1 MNKTSYFCPQTTYDT
16 LLYNMKSTKY
26 ILASCMTI
34 GLLAL
39 SAAEIDGLYFWKNGN
54 YTRFD
59 VGDILFG
66 NNQIVVG
73 TSIFN
78 VGAVDSITFRKPA
91 ETGGIVTDTLYI
103 SYDGNAASVTPDN
116 VEGITTEINGAAVT
130 LTNANTDREMCFV
143 LSGEST
149 EGSFTYNG
157 TYKACIRL
165 AGVNLKSTTGAAL
178 DIKCG
183 KRIALELFEGT
194 ENYLEDCADSL
205 GQKAALYCKGH
216 LEVSKGGTL
225 TVKGNYTHAIKTKE
239 YMLVKSTTGGIN
251 VIGAEGD
258 GIHAGQYFKMNGSS
272 VSVSGVKGDGIQ
284 AEATQ
289 EGDDFDGQV
298 MLRGGTVNVSVT
310 ERDVAAIKSDSL
322 LTVTGGT
329 ITINTTGDG
338 NKGFKSKADM
348 SISGGEI
355 TITQTGQ
362 YIVENND
369 PGYVVGIKASGDLDI
384 SGGTI
389 VINNTAEAGKGIS
402 ADGNLTT
409 SEESSEL
416 TINIKA
422 NGSGAALD
430 LSRNVEVA
438 DGGGGGDGGDDPDDP
453 DPVYR
458 ICAALSSTTSQYWH
472 EVVYLYSSDGTR
484 IAQLTNTI
492 TVQATGQT
500 TRTFYYYDFDEPQ
513 SGQFYFASND
523 YQRQGGG
530 GPGGG
535 GGGQT
540 YTIKTGNVSGPTDT
554 NPSVY
559 YYINTSNPQRN
570 GNVYTFTVSDYTS
583 NYKDG
588 TITDSGSVT
597 PSGNKFATAAGIKGD
612 GNITIGGGTITIT
625 NTGAASKGVSCDKVL
640 TTTGGTLTITNSGT
654 GTGTTSNY
662 STAKGLTSDGSI
674 DLQGGTITITMTGQ
688 GGKGIKSDGML
699 VIGKSD
705 EEGPVLSVST
715 TGAKYLSTSSAKAI
729 KAVGKITVN
738 GGETVVNTSQTGAE
752 GMESKLKSNA
762 SIVFNGGKHYFKCYD
777 DCLNTAGAICFDGGI
792 VVCYGTGNDAID
804 SNYGQAGA
812 IQIGNGAVLGYT
824 TRGAPEEGFDCDN
837 NSYIQITGYGIGIS
851 GGANQGGG
859 GGWNPGGSSSNSI
872 GSAVQG
878 YCLSTSSISYSTG
891 RYYTL
896 ADASGNNL
904 VTYSVEAA
912 FSSSLSLFT
921 ATGMT
926 KNSSYTIKYST
937 TKPTD
942 ATTEWHGLYLGSS
955 ATGTT
960 NVLSFTAQ

>member
-1 MNKTSYFCPQTTYDT
+1 
-16 LLYNMKSTKY
+16 MKKAKY
-26 ILASCMTI
+26 IFFFCFAI

-39 SAAEIDGLYFWKNGN
+39 SAAEIDGLYFWKDGT

-59 VGDILFG
+59 ISDIFFADDKVTIG
-66 NNQIVVG
+66 EIVYNA
-73 TSIFN
+73 SDL
-78 VGAVDSITFRKPA
+78 DSITFRKPVEA
-91 ETGGIVTDTLYI
+91 SEIVTDTLYI
-103 SYDGNAASVTPDN
+103 DYDANVATVTPASV
-116 VEGITTEINGAAVT
+116 VGITSEINGANVT
-130 LTNANTDREMCFV
+130 ITNDNTDREMCFV

-165 AGVNLKSTTGAAL
+165 AGVSLKSTTGAAL

-225 TVKGNYTHAIKTKE
+225 TVKGNNTHAIKTKE
-239 YMLVKSTTGGIN
+239 YMLVKATTGSIS

-258 GIHAGQYFKMNGSS
+258 GIHAGQYFKMNGSN
-272 VSVSGVKGDGIQ
+272 VTINGVKGDGIQ

-289 EGDDFDGQV
+289 EEDEFDGQII
-298 MLRGGTVNVSVT
+298 LRGGTLNVSVT
-310 ERDVAAIKSDSL
+310 QRDVAAIKSDSL
-322 LTVTGGT
+322 MSITGGN

-338 NKGFKSKADM
+338 NKGLKSKADM
-348 SISGGEI
+348 SISAGEI
-355 TITQTGQ
+355 SITQSGQ
-362 YIVENND
+362 YIVVNND
-369 PGYVVGIKASGDLDI
+369 PGYVVGIKADGNLDL
-384 SGGTI
+384 SGGSI

-409 SEESSEL
+409 SEESGEL
-416 TINIKA
+416 TVNIQAK
-422 NGSGAALD
+422 GSGAALD
-430 LSRNVEVA
+430 LSRNV
-438 DGGGGGDGGDDPDDP
+438 DDDSGSGGGDGGDDPDDP

-458 ICAALSSTTSQYWH
+458 ICAALNSTTSQYWH
-472 EVVYLYSSDGTR
+472 EVVYLYSSDGTK
-484 IAQLTNTI
+484 IAQMTNKI
-492 TVQATGQT
+492 TVSATGQT

-513 SGQFYFASND
+513 SGQFYFASDN

-540 YTIKTGNVSGPTDT
+540 YIIKTGNVSGPTDA

-559 YYINTSNPQRN
+559 YYINTSNPQRGN
-570 GNVYTFTVSDYTS
+570 GVYTFTVSDYTS
-583 NYKDG
+583 RYKDG

-597 PSGNKFATAAGIKGD
+597 PSGSKFATAAGIKGD
-612 GNITIGGGTITIT
+612 KNITIGGGTIII
-625 NTGAASKGVSCDKVL
+625 NSTGAASKGVSCDKVL
-640 TTTGGTLTITNSGT
+640 TTTGGNLTITNSGT
-654 GTGTTSNY
+654 GTGTSSNY

-674 DLQGGTITITMTGQ
+674 DLQGGTISITMSGT
-688 GGKGIKSDGML
+688 GGKGIKSDGTL

-705 EEGPVLSVST
+705 EEGPVLNVST
-715 TGAKYLSTSSAKAI
+715 TGAKFLSTSSAKAI

-738 GGETVVNTSQTGAE
+738 GGETTVSTSTTGAE
-752 GMESKLKSNA
+752 GLESKLKSNA

-777 DCLNTAGAICFDGGI
+777 DCINSAGAICFDGGI
-792 VVCYGTGNDAID
+792 VVCYGYGNDAVD

-812 IQIGNGAVLGYT
+812 IQIGNGAVLAYT
-824 TRGAPEEGFDCDN
+824 TKGNPEEGLDCDN
-837 NSYIQITGYGIGIS
+837 NSYIQITGNGIAIS
-851 GGANQGGG
+851 GGGSQGGG
-859 GGWNPGGSSSNSI
+859 GGWNPGGSSSSGI

-878 YCLSTSSISYSTG
+878 YYLSTSSINYSANS
-891 RYYTL
+891 YYTI
-896 ADASGNNL
+896 ANASGTNL
-904 VTYSVEAA
+904 VTYSVEAS

-926 KNSSYTIKYST
+926 KGSSYTIKSST
-937 TKPTD
+937 TAPTN
-942 ATTEWHGLYLGSS
+942 ATTAWHGVYLGSS
-955 ATGTT
+955 ATGTSQ
-960 NVLSFTAQ
+960 VLNFTAQ